1 MKLNRTVHRATEIL
15 RLLADSP
22 EGMTISEIGASLDLP
37 KTSAFDIV
45 QTLRKTH
52 FLRESNKRYA
62 IGFMAYEVGGAYSKG
77 KDLHAAAQPILMEL
91 ANQLNMAGSIVT
103 YEKGTLNYVIEHR
116 PIGSIVSPVA
126 SSGMDFVHA
135 SASGKCLIAFM
146 SEARRRKAF
155 SLLTFKR
162 FTDRTIQNSID
173 FMEELQKIQ
182 SRGYAVD
189 DREFNE
195 LMTCISTPIFRWKQA
210 VAALT
215 LSGLQLDPQVVP
227 GIAVRMMKEAK
238 RISEKLEKD

>member
-1 MKLNRTVHRATEIL
+1 MKLNRTAYRVTEIL

-22 EGMTISEIGASLDLP
+22 EGMTLTEIGAALDLP
-37 KTSAFDIV
+37 KASAFDIV

-52 FLRESNKRYA
+52 FLRETNKRYA
-62 IGFMAYEVGGAYSKG
+62 IGFMVYEVGGAYSKG
-77 KDLHAAAQPILMEL
+77 KDLYAAAQPILEDL

-116 PIGSIVSPVA
+116 PIGSIVSPIA

-146 SEARRRKAF
+146 SEARQRKAF
-155 SLLTFKR
+155 SLLSFKR
-162 FTDRTIQNSID
+162 FTDRTIQNAID
-173 FMEELQKIQ
+173 FMEDLEKIR

-195 LMTCISTPIFRWKQA
+195 LMTCVSTPIFRCKQA
-210 VAALT
+210 VATLT
-215 LSGLQLDPQVVP
+215 LSGLQLDPQVIP
-227 GIAVRMMKEAK
+227 GIAERMMEKAKQISKE
-238 RISEKLEKD
+238 LEND